1 MQGTIAT
8 FDTDTRSGT
17 LLLDDG
23 TPLSF
28 DAAAFQRS
36 GLRLLRLGQRV
47 TVESDATGVVR
58 RVLIPGVA

>member
-1 MQGTIAT
+1 MHGLVPQSPL
-8 FDTDTRSGT
+8 RR

-23 TPLSF
+23 TPLDF
-28 DAAAFQRS
+28 GAEAFQRS

-47 TVESDATGVVR
+47 TVESDATGVVW

>member
-8 FDTDTRSGT
+8 FDTETRSGT

-23 TPLSF
+23 TRLSF
-28 DAAAFQRS
+28 GAEAFQRS

-47 TVESDATGVVR
+47 TVESDATGVIW